1 MIDVHPPHHPLSGW
15 KDFWI
20 HLGTITAGLLIAI
33 CLEQSVEALHRVHQ
47 RHQLERDLHAEAVR
61 NTQILQ
67 HDLQVLQAAR
77 DYTLTLKAYVD
88 ALRHGVAPSSLTPVQ
103 RPQSGDPFLPS
114 AGAWASA
121 RDSSQL
127 YLLPREQTS
136 MYEELYAQRDFL
148 LQATLELFKAQDDIG
163 SFSQKVQDTFN
174 EGAVDPVRLTPA
186 ERDEFSA
193 LLGRLAVK
201 TDGPIGDMRFYEA
214 ENNAVVQGAETVD
227 ELHQSVNDM
236 DAAKPASTIGDESTR
251 RKKP

>member
-1 MIDVHPPHHPLSGW
+1 MEVHPPHHPLHSW

-33 CLEQSVEALHRVHQ
+33 GMEQGVEALHRNHQ
-47 RHQLERDLHAEAVR
+47 RHQLERDLHVEAIR
-61 NTQILQ
+61 NEEILQ
-67 HDLQVLQAAR
+67 HDLQVLKSDR
-77 DYTLTLKAYVD
+77 DYSLALKANVD
-88 ALRHGVAPSSLTPVQ
+88 ALRHGAALSSLVSLQ
-103 RPQSGDPFLPS
+103 QPQSGDPFLTS

-127 YLLPREQTS
+127 SLLPREQTS
-136 MYEELYAQRDFL
+136 MYEELYAQRDY
-148 LQATLELFKAQDDIG
+148 LQQASLELFKAQDDMA
-163 SFSQKVQDTFN
+163 SFAQKVQSTFDY
-174 EGAVDPVRLTPA
+174 GRVDPVPLSPA

-201 TDGPIGDMRFYEA
+201 TDSMAGDLHFYVA

-227 ELHQSVNDM
+227 ELHQSVIATSG
-236 DAAKPASTIGDESTR
+236 AAPTSTIENESSR